1 MMEVKVFRILNIQVS
16 YCSEFEMG
24 CPDYS
29 QIVWILEFESIVEAP
44 CMTIT
49 QLDHSLTAYSVVT
62 VGKHRGRNSIYPT
75 LRFYIKK
82 WQDRTLTNNLLKI

>member
-1 MMEVKVFRILNIQVS
+1 MMEVKVFRTLNIQVF

-29 QIVWILEFESIVEAP
+29 QTVWILEFESIMEAP

-49 QLDHSLTAYSVVT
+49 QLDHSLTTHSVVT
-62 VGKHRGRNSIYPT
+62 VGNHRGRNSMYPA
-75 LRFYIKK
+75 LSFYIKNSK
-82 WQDRTLTNNLLKI
+82 TEI